1 MSGLSNHDSLHDN
14 FTRFLNSVKGERAK
28 ISEKIKACPRQVD
41 LAVKLAKMGLELSKI
56 DEELVEKD
64 IFVGAH
70 AVSKRKF
77 SLIMKFLKDKE
88 IKKLDKKVN
97 RLIHR

>member
-1 MSGLSNHDSLHDN
+1 MSGLPNIQDN
-14 FTRFLNSVKGERAK
+14 FMRFKNSVKDERAK

-41 LAVKLAKMGLELSKI
+41 LALKLAKMGLELSKI
-56 DEELVEKD
+56 DEDLVEKD
-64 IFVGAH
+64 KFVGAH

-77 SLIMKFLKDKE
+77 SCIMNFLKDKE
-88 IKKLDKKVN
+88 IEKLDKKVN

>member
-1 MSGLSNHDSLHDN
+1 M
-14 FTRFLNSVKGERAK
+14 RFLNSVKDERAK
-28 ISEKIKACPRQVD
+28 ISEKIKTCPRQVD

-64 IFVGAH
+64 KFVGAH

-77 SLIMKFLKDKE
+77 SCIMKFLKDKE
-88 IKKLDKKVN
+88 IEKLDKKVN